1 MHGEIPVLTRCCIC
15 FPLRYGLL
23 AWAYFR
29 LIVTGAFLTSLTI
42 TFIEFINNDKVSD
55 LEVMGV
61 VMFILFTDIVLTALF
76 VVGGHM
82 KNLRILKAFYIYS
95 IILWSLMMLFG
106 MKLTVQTVD
115 RLRTATYQF
124 YVRFLILDLTSFVF
138 QVLIQSYIIL
148 LVRSEIVKLSNNC
161 EFRFVNNAAQVEL
174 QIKGDD
180 EITEQP
186 NLQKN
191 GNMIV

>member
-15 FPLRYGLL
+15 FPLRHGLL

-29 LIVTGAFLTSLTI
+29 LIVTGAFFTSLTI
-42 TFIEFINNDKVSD
+42 NFIEFINNDKVRY
-55 LEVMGV
+55 LKVMGV
-61 VMFILFTDIVLTALF
+61 VMFILFTDIVLTSMF
-76 VVGGHM
+76 VVGGHL
-82 KNLRILKAFYIYS
+82 KNLQILKAFYIYS
-95 IILWSLMMLFG
+95 IFLWCLMMLLV
-106 MKLTVQTVD
+106 MTLTVQTVD
-115 RLRTATYQF
+115 QLRTATYHR

-138 QVLIQSYIIL
+138 QVMIQSYVIL

-174 QIKGDD
+174 HFKGDD
-180 EITEQP
+180 EDTEQP